1 MQDVF
6 PFIYLKN
13 YFNSAQFLMYK
24 SLIFVLHIAYKNFI
38 FLGIH
43 VNVIIFLISFL
54 DSFLLM
60 YRNAAFL
67 LLILYHAAFTEF
79 ANSKI
84 FFFVE
89 SLEFL
94 AYTNMSSAN
103 RDEFTSSCQIQMPLI
118 CFSFLIVFLRN
129 FSTLKLKWQTGYPFF
144 VLHLEKKL

>member
-1 MQDVF
+1 
-6 PFIYLKN
+6 
-13 YFNSAQFLMYK
+13 MYK

-43 VNVIIFLISFL
+43 VNIIFLISFL

-84 FFFVE
+84 FFVE

-94 AYTNMSSAN
+94 AYMNMSSAN
-103 RDEFTSSCQIQMPLI
+103 R
-118 CFSFLIVFLRN
+118 
-129 FSTLKLKWQTGYPFF
+129 
-144 VLHLEKKL
+144 